1 MTRYNTRG
9 RPPGSSRLNV
19 GDSLHLRRIAEQI
32 VLDPTLRVTPAM
44 RAIGVTDEVAQRRLR
59 RKWKNTG
66 HIHLTEAKAR
76 EADLRYQR
84 FMGGLRQFGAFLLQV
99 GRAIDHAA
107 TAATERYIRWADENP
122 REAENLKRAML
133 NLQTLQIAAK
143 PQRS

>member
-19 GDSLHLRRIAEQI
+19 GDSLHLRRIAEQL

-44 RAIGVTDEVAQRRLR
+44 RVAGITDEVVQRRLR
-59 RKWKNTG
+59 RKWKDAG
-66 HIHLTEAKAR
+66 HIHLAEAKAR

-84 FMGGLRQFGAFLLQV
+84 FMGGMRQVGAVLLQAA
-99 GRAIDHAA
+99 RAIDHVA
-107 TAATERYIRWADENP
+107 TVATERYIRWANENP

-133 NLQTLQIAAK
+133 NLQTLQIATK